1 MSAPVISRTL
11 AGLDAEARFRELP
24 DVQWP
29 AIDWLLR
36 NGVPSP
42 AIVCPDLPRRA
53 QAVFHPDLPL
63 FDLAEDVGEEGV
75 EALAFLARDD
85 LGDPSDIVAWSCRY
99 GRLAAYFGACSVLG
113 EDEILAP
120 RLTPEAALSIH
131 RTPLEWLRSGREGVV
146 VLSAE
151 RAAIALRDVGHWS
164 PRTRSTVAN
173 CERYSDVA
181 SRRYLSLKR
190 GPRHERAHQP

>member
-63 FDLAEDVGEEGV
+63 FDFAEDVGEEGV

-85 LGDPSDIVAWSCRY
+85 LGDPSDIVAWSCR
-99 GRLAAYFGACSVLG
+99 VLG

-151 RAAIALRDVGHWS
+151 RAAIALRDVGPLVAEDAEHGRELRKIFRRRE
-164 PRTRSTVAN
+164 PQIFVPETRAAT
-173 CERYSDVA
+173 
-181 SRRYLSLKR
+181 
-190 GPRHERAHQP
+190 